1 MGCQESTITAG
12 DISVTEITLDCSDGI
27 RLAAQSYKPSQKM
40 SNSNGGAAQPEDL
53 HILCLHGWMD
63 SCRSFYS
70 LAPSLISS
78 LDASGCHD
86 PEEEAANSASSDN
99 KSYNVH
105 VVALDLP
112 GHGLSAHRS
121 KDAPPMVRSEY
132 LFYIAEAVRLLDWWK
147 PTRGKASPGGR
158 KSSSDAPRF
167 VLVGHSMGAGIALL
181 YAAAFPE
188 QVRNLIMLDS
198 VGLSSPTSSTSEQLR
213 TFVQNRQLDG
223 PFLMEPSN
231 RFYYPTLEATI
242 QARFRSASALPGKQY
257 ISVEAAREFVLRG
270 VIEEDAPQTTKT
282 TSANTTNGNKKF
294 RFRHDQRLMWPSLQN
309 FTEEQIGI
317 ISRDVQCPTC
327 VLLGVDGWPIEDK
340 RKSQLQENLH
350 PSVFVTLPGSH
361 HLHADPD
368 TADAVTSEIV
378 SFLQSS

>member
-1 MGCQESTITAG
+1 MGCRESSITSG
-12 DISVTEITLDCSDGI
+12 DIKVTEIELDCSDGV
-27 RLAAQSYKPSQKM
+27 RLAAQSYKPQTSNQK
-40 SNSNGGAAQPEDL
+40 GGAVQSEDL

-70 LAPSLISS
+70 LAPDLISS
-78 LDASGCHD
+78 LDASVCGNS
-86 PEEEAANSASSDN
+86 EAEATSSSSNN
-99 KSYNVH
+99 KSYNVN

-112 GHGLSAHRS
+112 GHGHSAHRS

-147 PTRGKASPGGR
+147 PTRGKVAP
-158 KSSSDAPRF
+158 KSSSGPPKF

-188 QVRNLIMLDS
+188 QVRNLVMLDS
-198 VGLSSPTSSTSEQLR
+198 VGLSSPASSTSEQLR

-223 PFLMEPSN
+223 PFLLEPSN
-231 RFYYPTLEATI
+231 RFYYPTLEAAM

-257 ISVEAAREFVLRG
+257 ISLEAAREFVLRG
-270 VIEEDAPQTTKT
+270 VVEEDVPQTTKT
-282 TSANTTNGNKKF
+282 ASANTPKGSKKF

-309 FTEEQIGI
+309 FTEEQIGLI
-317 ISRDVQCPTC
+317 CRDVQCPTC
-327 VLLGVDGWPIEDK
+327 VLLGEDGWPIEEA
-340 RKSQLQENLH
+340 RKSQLQETLH
-350 PSVFVTLPGSH
+350 PAVFATLPGSH

-368 TADAVTSEIV
+368 TADRVTSEII
-378 SFLQSS
+378 SFLQQSS